1 MKKSAHELVSPSE
14 RLLTWI
20 HVHRTNSD
28 SSVAPHWHRSIEL
41 SFTLTGSIDSFTI
54 GDKDYQTQAGQI
66 LVVNS
71 QEVHSVEVKKKSVPN
86 ECALTLTYP
95 YHFVL
100 SQFPD
105 MDDYVI
111 AINESQYFSA
121 LQEQKYKLL
130 QGKLRKIILLYEG
143 QDLLRNLKLNLL
155 LLEVLVILLDYFRV
169 ERHQVQKIDSNLE
182 VAERLHLVTQYVQEH
197 YQEEFGLDEIASL
210 IHLSKSYTARFIKQN
225 LGRTLGEYV
234 GAVRAQHAKKALLE
248 TKENFSKI
256 ALDHGFSGLRTMNR
270 ALEKHYQKNARQL
283 REER

>member
-100 SQFPD
+100 RQFPD